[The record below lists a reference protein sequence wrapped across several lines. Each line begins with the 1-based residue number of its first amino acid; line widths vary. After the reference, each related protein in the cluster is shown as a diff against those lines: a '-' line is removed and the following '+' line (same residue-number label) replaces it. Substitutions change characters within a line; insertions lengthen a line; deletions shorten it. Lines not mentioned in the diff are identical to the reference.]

1 MKEQNGSEKKKK
13 IRINGEKKFYLFT
26 AIGCAAVLLAV
37 IIVAVAVT
45 NNSKVNSGLKNPTS
59 NSSVESPLDSAG
71 GNNSTGNNNDSAGG
85 NNSSDEPV
93 SGGSED
99 MIMPMASVTVSNDYG
114 FYHNQT
120 LNSYYEHKGVDFVAE
135 VGTEVLA
142 AQSGVVESIYKDDL
156 LSGTEITLDHGN
168 GLKTVYRFVTET
180 EGLKVGQTVEK
191 GAVIATVAEAN
202 GDEYKD
208 GAHLHFEI
216 LQDGKQVDPA
226 VHLTL
231 EEK

>member
-45 NNSKVNSGLKNPTS
+45 NNSKVNSGLKNPSS
-59 NSSVESPLDSAG
+59 NSSVEAPLDSAG
-71 GNNSTGNNNDSAGG
+71 GNSSAGNNNDSAGG
-85 NNSSDEPV
+85 NNSTDEPV
-93 SGGSED
+93 NGGSEE

-168 GLKTVYRFVTET
+168 GLKTVYRFVTEA
-180 EGLKVGQTVEK
+180 EGLKIGQTVEK

-216 LQDGKQVDPA
+216 LQDGKHVDPA